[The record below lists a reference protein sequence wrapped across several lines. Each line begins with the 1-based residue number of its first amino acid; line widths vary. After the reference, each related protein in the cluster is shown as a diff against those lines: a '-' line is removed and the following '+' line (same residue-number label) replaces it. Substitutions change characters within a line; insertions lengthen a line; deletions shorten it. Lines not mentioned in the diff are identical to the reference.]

1 MNIEEKLE
9 QIFENVGV
17 TFEQNNEL
25 KKKHLLGKEVGMA
38 ARDLLIA
45 FFMIEKAFQIQIP
58 EETIVNGEFN
68 TYEHILG
75 TVKKCI
81 GII

>member
-9 QIFENVGV
+9 QIFEYVGV
-17 TFEQNNEL
+17 TFKQNDKL
-25 KKKHLLGKEVGMA
+25 KKKHLLGKDVGMM
-38 ARDLLIA
+38 ARDLLIV
-45 FFMIEKAFQIQIP
+45 FFLTEKIFQIQIP

-68 TYEHILG
+68 TYEHILE